1 MLALTRL
8 IVFGFIILSVIY
20 IGLSFYSR
28 RVRRRKLSEWWE
40 EEGRPGDLETYTENG
55 LKEYDGSLR
64 RKLILGVYVIPI
76 TVVTTIIYF
85 TNFH

>member
-20 IGLSFYSR
+20 IVLSFYSR
-28 RVRRRKLSEWWE
+28 GVRRRKLAEWWE
-40 EEGRPGDLETYTENG
+40 EEGRPGDMDDYIDNG

-64 RKLILGVYVIPI
+64 RKLILGVYIIPI
-76 TVVTTIIYF
+76 TVVTAIIYF
-85 TNFH
+85 TNFY

>member
-20 IGLSFYSR
+20 IALSFYSR
-28 RVRRRKLSEWWE
+28 AVRRRKLAEWWE
-40 EEGRPGDLETYTENG
+40 EEGRPGDMDEYIANG

-64 RKLILGVYVIPI
+64 RKLILGVYIIPI
-76 TVVTTIIYF
+76 TVVTAIIYF
-85 TNFH
+85 TNFY